1 MPKNADPLFPVPWQ
15 WLKKYPY
22 NWPAAAAEEE
32 KDGGIA
38 AFLELARQ
46 IWVNTPLS
54 RTLYKEIV
62 FEKVKAYE
70 NQKYGTFCYS
80 LTKHEFFLIFML

>member
-22 NWPAAAAEEE
+22 NWPAAAEEE
-32 KDGGIA
+32 EDGGRGYSGIPGVSA
-38 AFLELARQ
+38 ANLGQHTPITARAGQ
-46 IWVNTPLS
+46 H

-62 FEKVKAYE
+62 LDKSKGLGESK
-70 NQKYGTFCYS
+70 
-80 LTKHEFFLIFML
+80 I